1 MGFLRKWQVEAKL
14 WETRII
20 KERYEYELRYK
31 SDYCTE
37 DTLKQQQ
44 LK

>member
-20 KERYEYELRYK
+20 KERYELRYK

>member
-20 KERYEYELRYK
+20 KESYELRYK
-31 SDYCTE
+31 IDYCTE
-37 DTLKQQQ
+37 DMLRQ
-44 LK
+44 